1 MDNITYR
8 TGVISDA
15 QALLL
20 SQFRA
25 GSNVPDLLGALL
37 TEAQIFED
45 NCVPLIESFWLKNA
59 TGWVLDQYGKLV
71 GFERPGYGAAYDDD
85 DAFRVLIY
93 GQIAANSSYGTM
105 PDIYGIL
112 NTLELR
118 SPYVVD
124 VYPAAITVNYEQS
137 QLSAEYDFIRDV
149 LERATHPIEID
160 ITETSGFPLGFL
172 GDINAF
178 GLGIGEIGKSL

>member
-59 TGWVLDQYGKLV
+59 TGWVLDQYGNLV
-71 GFERPGYGAAYDDD
+71 GFERPGYGPAYDDD

-93 GQIAANSSYGTM
+93 GQIAANSSYGTI
-105 PDIYGIL
+105 PDLYQIL
-112 NTLELR
+112 NTLELG

-124 VYPAAITVNYEQS
+124 VYPAAITVNFENS
-137 QLSAEYDFIRDV
+137 PIIESSALRNI

-160 ITETSGFPLGFL
+160 ITAHSDTPFGFEGSSIAYGFDVGELGESF
-172 GDINAF
+172 
-178 GLGIGEIGKSL
+178 

>member
-37 TEAQIFED
+37 TEAQVFED

-71 GFERPGYGAAYDDD
+71 GFERPGYGPAYDDS

-93 GQIAANSSYGTM
+93 GQIAANCSYGTLT
-105 PDIYGIL
+105 DIYQIL
-112 NTLELR
+112 NTLELG

-124 VYPAAITVNYEQS
+124 VYPAAITVNYQQS

-160 ITETSGFPLGFL
+160 ITETTVS
-172 GDINAF
+172 AF
-178 GLGIGEIGKSL
+178 GLLGDDTALGLGVGEIGKAL